1 MATNDLLSRLPA
13 EDQYLTRVEAA
24 AYLRRSVPTLERWA
38 AHGLGPPWRKIGG
51 RVLYP
56 LPSLRRFASGENPS
70 GRPDQ

>member
-38 AHGLGPPWRKIGG
+38 A
-51 RVLYP
+51 
-56 LPSLRRFASGENPS
+56 
-70 GRPDQ
+70 

>member
-38 AHGLGPPWRKIGG
+38 AHGLGPAWRKVGG

-56 LPSLRRFASGENPS
+56 LPSLRRFASGEK
-70 GRPDQ
+70 PDRAA